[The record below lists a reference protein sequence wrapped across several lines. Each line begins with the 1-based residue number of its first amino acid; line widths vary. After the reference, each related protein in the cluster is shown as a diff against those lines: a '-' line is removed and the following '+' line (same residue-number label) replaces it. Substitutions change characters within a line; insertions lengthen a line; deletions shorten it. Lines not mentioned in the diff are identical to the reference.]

1 MTEEILLRGKMRDAE
16 RPCDLEPRAQSWGH
30 FVILLAGTI
39 CKDHWRKEKKKRK
52 KENQKSPYGVQEIV
66 VMYKTRNVCRNNWLY
81 D

>member
-39 CKDHWRKEKKKRK
+39 CKDHWRKEKKK
-52 KENQKSPYGVQEIV
+52 KEREPEIP
-66 VMYKTRNVCRNNWLY
+66 KWCSGNCSNV
-81 D
+81 